1 MRELSDL
8 LADDAGRALLLER
21 GMHTDPVTFMEQL
34 QPPPDDA
41 LNELLGLPARTP
53 LVHIGQQAC
62 ADIGPSVAAK
72 FAAAD
77 TLRGAEATPVVL
89 WHDLDR
95 AGSERR
101 GMRVVLPSGKKTRGV
116 WLAPRALADRETRFI
131 DIEPAALARLFEE
144 LRAWV
149 DNNLPADR
157 AAAGARVEAL
167 AGAVLARA
175 PVTLGDVNAALSDH
189 LLRAQLGL
197 ELPSTTLSAMAAR
210 GMLTASVEAY
220 LNALDDVVCVF
231 NETIAR
237 LTETGVDP
245 HLRPIGDDYLPLF
258 GSCRRCG
265 ARLRLAHER
274 AGVDHYAVATCR
286 CGERHRHHLGTG
298 TPALGEL
305 AETGRWSP
313 DVSLPIHHNHLASG
327 WVVGRSTALYGMVL
341 NEVMQRALGVD
352 PIPGFIPAQLSDDGN
367 GEAAA
372 QAYGDSLLMK
382 YLIG

>member
-1 MRELSDL
+1 M
-8 LADDAGRALLLER
+8 
-21 GMHTDPVTFMEQL
+21 
-34 QPPPDDA
+34 
-41 LNELLGLPARTP
+41 
-53 LVHIGQQAC
+53 
-62 ADIGPSVAAK
+62 AAK

-372 QAYGDSLLMK
+372 QAYGDSLLME